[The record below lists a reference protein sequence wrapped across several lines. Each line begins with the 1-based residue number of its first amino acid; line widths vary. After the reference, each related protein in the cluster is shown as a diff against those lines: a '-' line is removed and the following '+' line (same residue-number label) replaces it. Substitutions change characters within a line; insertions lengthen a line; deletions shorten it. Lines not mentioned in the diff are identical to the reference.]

1 MLASQIERGE
11 IYMAKVSGQLVPVK
25 VELIFEKFCSLSDKS
40 VTRYKVLNL
49 VTHRYLEF
57 RSAARFRRKAHP
69 FDLSLSREY
78 GLPDQHTKNQQRAT
92 NTANAFG
99 FANGHWN
106 GDTDGFA
113 P

>member
-11 IYMAKVSGQLVPVK
+11 IYMAKVSGKVVPVK

-40 VTRYKVLNL
+40 LTRYKVLNL
-49 VTHRYLEF
+49 ITHRYLEF
-57 RSAARFRRKAHP
+57 RSAAKFRRKAQP

-78 GLPDQHTKNQQRAT
+78 SLPDQKTANQQRAT

-99 FANGHWN
+99 FAGGKWQ
-106 GDTDGFA
+106 G
-113 P
+113 